1 LVTKDKISA
10 SDDNK
15 AKIIEGIHL
24 LNLMGE
30 NNPKGVQ
37 KPSCKYHLSTNGA
50 CVGMLV

>member
-1 LVTKDKISA
+1 LVTKDKISS

-15 AKIIEGIHL
+15 VEIIERIHL

-37 KPSCKYHLSTNGA
+37 KPSYNDHLSTNGA
-50 CVGMLV
+50 CVGMLI